1 MIAAFCRNALMVHDL
16 EVIAFEMRYT
26 ESGKPPISDK
36 QHTKKN
42 NIMKLKLPVLMLA
55 AIFAIQAQADS
66 PYITTERIEI
76 AAGSSDS
83 TSQNSTLESTLN
95 SGAFAGS
102 TNATPKVIVKDG
114 QGELVI
120 DTDTTMNNPFV
131 VREGTTSIQN
141 ATVENKTGLSSYVSN
156 LVVGGNNAHLKLD
169 NATYTQSIANTGN
182 YASALTIGSKDGSGS
197 VTLTNNSTLH
207 TDHTIFAGY
216 VQDNGFHPN
225 TTAAPGSSGLY
236 SGGTAERN
244 TITVDN
250 STMSAGTMLYLGDVD
265 VNITNN
271 GQVTDH
277 TRQLQDYAYGSY
289 FGACANGT
297 TNVTVTD
304 GGRLNINNGLLTGI
318 SANSETNINVTDG
331 GRLNINNGL
340 LTGSGANSKTNINVI
355 DGGRMDIDNGLQI
368 GIGANSETNIN
379 ISGTDSAA
387 NIKGDAWLGIGTYDW
402 GAGAW
407 QSGNT
412 ATNVNVTD
420 GAKLN
425 ADGTLCIGYMDKATV
440 TVDDKSSINGTSGN
454 AAVVIYEKGEVS
466 NAGTIGADTWVE
478 GGTLSTEDGS
488 TMSTVHVNSGSMN
501 VNGKLTMTGD
511 LIVEDGAVLTLSNG
525 ADIEMGENALT
536 LKDGS
541 SLAVDAGK
549 ASAQSSKRT
558 GLGKYLV
565 VDATSIAEAL
575 GSEWNRDGIAVDGAT
590 AGSTAWEGNQLYLY
604 TRSDEVDA
612 VLSSAWGVYKSSQA
626 FTNTLRANKAQ
637 AVDMSAQAYDG
648 KGGLLQIAP
657 KNTLAWAAI
666 YADGSRLSN
675 QGHAAGANYTLYG
688 AALGVEHH
696 FEKGRS
702 IGAAFGYDMGE
713 TDSLA
718 YKNVDQESLRFA
730 VYGRPVYRKVG
741 KGAIAVD
748 CAATIGTTSSEL
760 SGLPDWN
767 QDNLQLNTRVSY
779 MRNISERTA
788 VSGFAE
794 ARYYAQDSAE
804 VDGAE
809 LSSMQNMRLSVG
821 AGAAHRINRT
831 TVFGELALHNDV
843 MRHNPNLNV
852 ESTSFHA
859 CNPGRFG
866 GSISAGATHQINAFW
881 NVFGNYTVEAA
892 DNHVDN
898 QINVGASRSF

>member
-1 MIAAFCRNALMVHDL
+1 
-16 EVIAFEMRYT
+16 
-26 ESGKPPISDK
+26 
-36 QHTKKN
+36 
-42 NIMKLKLPVLMLA
+42 MKLKLPILMLA

-76 AAGSSDS
+76 AAGNTET
-83 TSQNSTLESTLN
+83 TSQNSTLASTLN
-95 SGAFAGS
+95 SATFDGS

-120 DTDTTMNNPFV
+120 DTDATMNNPFV
-131 VREGTTSIQN
+131 VREGTTTIQN
-141 ATVENKTGLSSYVSN
+141 ATVENKNPLNSYVSN
-156 LVVGGNNAHLKLD
+156 LVVGGNNAHLQLD
-169 NATYTQSIANTGN
+169 NATYTQSIANSGN
-182 YASALTIGSKDGSGS
+182 YSSAMTIGSKDGSGS

-207 TDHTIFAGY
+207 TDHTIFAGHTQNSGY
-216 VQDNGFHPN
+216 HPN
-225 TTAAPGSSGLY
+225 TTTSPTESNLY
-236 SGGTAERN
+236 SGGTTERN
-244 TITVDN
+244 TINVDN
-250 STMSAGTMLYLGDVD
+250 STLSAGTMLYLGDVD
-265 VNITNN
+265 VNISNN

-277 TRQLQDYAYGSY
+277 TRQIPNYAYGSY
-289 FGACANGT
+289 FGTCANST
-297 TNVTVTD
+297 TNVNVTD
-304 GGRLNINNGLLTGI
+304 GGQLNINNGLQTG
-318 SANSETNINVTDG
+318 T
-331 GRLNINNGL
+331 
-340 LTGSGANSKTNINVI
+340 
-355 DGGRMDIDNGLQI
+355 
-368 GIGANSETNIN
+368 GANSETNIN

-412 ATNVNVTD
+412 ATNINVTD

-425 ADGTLCIGYMDKATV
+425 ADGTLGVAYMDKATI
-440 TVDDKSSINGTSGN
+440 TVDEKSSINATSGS
-454 AAVVIYEKGEVS
+454 AAVVIYEKGEVN
-466 NAGTIGADTWVE
+466 NAGTINVDTWVE
-478 GGTLSTEDGS
+478 GGTLNTEDGS
-488 TMSTVHVNSGSMN
+488 TMSSVYVNSGSMN

-511 LIVEDGAVLTLSNG
+511 LVVEDGAVLTLSNG

-541 SLAVDAGK
+541 SLAVDAGN
-549 ASAQSSKRT
+549 ASAQTSKRSA
-558 GLGKYLV
+558 LGKYLV
-565 VDATSIAEAL
+565 VDATSMAEAL
-575 GSEWNRDGIAVDGAT
+575 GSEWNRDAIAVDGAT

-626 FTNTLRANKAQ
+626 FTSTLRANKAQ

-666 YADGSRLSN
+666 YADDSRLSN

-688 AALGVEHH
+688 AALGVEHR

-713 TDSLA
+713 TDSLV
-718 YKNVDQESLRFA
+718 YKNVDQESLHFA

-748 CAATIGTTSSEL
+748 CAATVGTTSSEL
-760 SGLPDWN
+760 SGLPDWD
-767 QDNLQLNTRVSY
+767 QDNLQLDTRVSY
-779 MRNISERTA
+779 IRNISERTA
-788 VSGFAE
+788 VSGFVGAQ
-794 ARYYAQDSAE
+794 YYAQDSAD

-821 AGAAHRINRT
+821 AGASHRINNT
-831 TVFGELALHNDV
+831 TIFGEVALHNDV
-843 MRHNPNLNV
+843 MRHNPKLNV
-852 ESTSFHA
+852 ESTSFHG
-859 CNPGRFG
+859 CNPGRVG
-866 GSISAGATHQINAFW
+866 GSISAGATHRINTFW
-881 NVFGNYTVEAA
+881 NVFGNYTIEAA

-898 QINVGASRSF
+898 QINVGVSRSF